1 MIVLEDVW
9 KRFPSGP
16 LVAQGITAVFP
27 AGRATALLGRNGAGK
42 SSLLAMIAGTLRPDA
57 GQVVRHGRVSW
68 PVGFAGAFHPDLT
81 GAQNTR
87 FVARV
92 YGVDSR
98 SLLGFVRDVSGL
110 GDAMRQPV
118 RRYSSGMR
126 ARLGF
131 AISMGIPFDM
141 YLVDEVTAVGDA
153 AFRRETSALLKARLG
168 QAGAIVV
175 SHAPAQLRGLCTAG
189 AVLEAGRLRMFDD
202 LEEAIAVYQGGGV
215 VRASTHPTLSA
226 RGQAGR
232 GASAGGR

>member
-1 MIVLEDVW
+1 MIVLEDLW

-16 LVAQGITAVFP
+16 WVAQGIDAVFP
-27 AGRATALLGRNGAGK
+27 AGQATALLGRNGAGK

-57 GQVVRHGRVSW
+57 GRILRQGRVSW
-68 PVGFAGAFHPDLT
+68 PVGFAGAFHSDLT
-81 GAQNTR
+81 GAQNAR

-92 YGVDSR
+92 YGVDSGA
-98 SLLGFVRDVSGL
+98 LLTFVREVSGL

-153 AFRRETSALLKARLG
+153 AFRRETSELLKARLG

-189 AVLEAGRLRMFDD
+189 AVLEDGRLRMFDD
-202 LEEAIAVYQGGGV
+202 LDEAIAVYQAG
-215 VRASTHPTLSA
+215 
-226 RGQAGR
+226 GQAMPQARAPDGLA
-232 GASAGGR
+232 ASGGMR

>member
-1 MIVLEDVW
+1 MIVLRDLW
-9 KRFPSGP
+9 KRFPGGP
-16 LVAQGITAVFP
+16 VVAQGITATFP
-27 AGRATALLGRNGAGK
+27 KGQATALLGGNGAGK

-57 GQVVRHGRVSW
+57 GRVDRQGTVSW

-92 YGVDSR
+92 YGVDSH

-131 AISMGIPFDM
+131 VISMGIPFDM

-153 AFRRETSALLKARLG
+153 AFRRETSDLLGARLG

-175 SHAPAQLRGLCTAG
+175 SHAPAHLRGLCSAG
-189 AVLEAGRLRMFDD
+189 AVIEDGRLRMFDD
-202 LEEAIAVYQGGGV
+202 LEEAIAVYQG
-215 VRASTHPTLSA
+215 RALV
-226 RGQAGR
+226 
-232 GASAGGR
+232 

>member
-1 MIVLEDVW
+1 MIVLHDLW
-9 KRFPSGP
+9 KRFPGGT
-16 LVAQGITAVFP
+16 LVAQGISARFP

-57 GQVVRHGRVSW
+57 GRVERQGRVSW

-92 YGVDSR
+92 YGVDSGA
-98 SLLGFVRDVSGL
+98 LLSFVRDVSGL

-131 AISMGIPFDM
+131 ALSMGIPFDM

-153 AFRRETSALLKARLG
+153 AFRRETADLLRARLG

-189 AVLEAGRLRMFDD
+189 AVLEDGRLRMFED
-202 LEEAIAVYQGGGV
+202 LEEAIAVYQ
-215 VRASTHPTLSA
+215 
-226 RGQAGR
+226 AGALVP
-232 GASAGGR
+232 G

>member
-1 MIVLEDVW
+1 MIVLRDLW
-9 KRFPSGP
+9 KRFPGGP
-16 LVAQGITAVFP
+16 VVAQGIDAVFP
-27 AGRATALLGRNGAGK
+27 AGQATALLGRNGAGK

-57 GQVVRHGRVSW
+57 GQVARQGSVSW

-92 YGVDSR
+92 YGVDSGA
-98 SLLGFVRDVSGL
+98 LLSFVRDVSGL
-110 GDAMRQPV
+110 GDAMGQPV

-131 AISMGIPFDM
+131 ALSMGIPFDM

-153 AFRRETSALLKARLG
+153 AFRRETSELLTARLG

-175 SHAPAQLRGLCTAG
+175 SHAPAQLRGLCRAG
-189 AVLEAGRLRMFDD
+189 AVLEDGRLRMFDD
-202 LEEAIAVYQGGGV
+202 LEEAIAVY
-215 VRASTHPTLSA
+215 H
-226 RGQAGR
+226 AGALVP
-232 GASAGGR
+232 G

>member
-1 MIVLEDVW
+1 MIALHNLW
-9 KRFPSGP
+9 KQFPGAP
-16 LVAQGITAVFP
+16 VVAQGITATFP
-27 AGRATALLGRNGAGK
+27 TGQATALLGRNGAGK
-42 SSLLAMIAGTLRPDA
+42 SSLLAMIAGTLRADA
-57 GQVVRHGRVSW
+57 GQVVRHGTVSW

-98 SLLGFVRDVSGL
+98 ALLGFVSDVAGL
-110 GDAMRQPV
+110 GDQMRQPV

-153 AFRRETSALLKARLG
+153 VFRRESSDLLKARLG

-175 SHAPAQLRGLCTAG
+175 SHAPAQLRGLCSAG
-189 AVLEAGRLRMFDD
+189 AVLQEGRLRMFDD
-202 LEEAIAVYQGGGV
+202 LEDAIAAYHNG
-215 VRASTHPTLSA
+215 A
-226 RGQAGR
+226 RTGT
-232 GASAGGR
+232 

>member
-1 MIVLEDVW
+1 VIALQDVW
-9 KRFPSGP
+9 KRFPHGP
-16 LVAQGITAVFP
+16 VVAQGITATFP
-27 AGRATALLGRNGAGK
+27 SGQATALLGRNGAGK
-42 SSLLAMIAGTLRPDA
+42 SSLLAMLAGTLRPDL
-57 GQVVRHGRVSW
+57 GQVVRSGTVSW

-81 GAQNTR
+81 GAQNAR

-92 YGVDSR
+92 YGVDSGA
-98 SLLGFVRDVSGL
+98 LLAFVRAVSGL

-153 AFRRETSALLKARLG
+153 AFRRETSELLKARLG

-175 SHAPAQLRGLCTAG
+175 SHAPAQLRAVCTAG
-189 AVLEAGRLRMFDD
+189 AVLQDGRLQMFDD
-202 LEEAIAVYQGGGV
+202 LEEAIAVYEQD
-215 VRASTHPTLSA
+215 VRSA
-226 RGQAGR
+226 A
-232 GASAGGR
+232 

>member
-1 MIVLEDVW
+1 MIVLHDLW
-9 KRFPSGP
+9 KRFPRGP
-16 LVAQGITAVFP
+16 LVAQGISAVFP
-27 AGRATALLGRNGAGK
+27 AGQATALLGRNGAGK

-57 GQVVRHGRVSW
+57 GRVERQGAVSW
-68 PVGFAGAFHPDLT
+68 PVGFAGAFHPDLS

-92 YGVDSR
+92 YGVDSGA
-98 SLLGFVRDVSGL
+98 LLAFVREVSGL

-131 AISMGIPFDM
+131 ALSMGIPFDM

-153 AFRRETSALLKARLG
+153 AFRRETSELLKARLG

-175 SHAPAQLRGLCTAG
+175 SHAPAQLRGLCSAG
-189 AVLEAGRLRMFDD
+189 AVLEGGRLRMFGD
-202 LEEAIAVYQGGGV
+202 LEEAIAVYQAAGV
-215 VRASTHPTLSA
+215 EPVP
-226 RGQAGR
+226 G
-232 GASAGGR
+232 